1 MAGNMVTFPSNGSN
15 ATGYLAVPPS
25 GTGPGVVVIQE
36 WWGLVDHIKDV
47 CNRFAAAGFTALA
60 PDLYD
65 GQDTKSPDEAGKMMM
80 ALNISEAEKKLRGAV
95 EHLMRLEN
103 VSSPK
108 AGVVG
113 FCMGGQLALYTAT
126 VNRNVAATV
135 DFYGIHP
142 QVKPDFSK
150 LSGPVLGIFA
160 EKDKSVPQEKIVQLQ
175 QDIQAAGKTCDI
187 YVYPNVDHAFFND
200 TRPTVYSEMAA
211 SDAWDRTLRFL
222 REHLEPPQ
230 EGNQISVPKI
240 S

>member
-1 MAGNMVTFPSNGSN
+1 MITFPSNGGS
-15 ATGYLAVPPS
+15 ASGYLAVPQL
-25 GTGPGVVVIQE
+25 GKGPGVVVIQE

-65 GQDTKSPDEAGKMMM
+65 GQATKSPDEAGKMMM

-103 VSSPK
+103 VSSPR

-113 FCMGGQLALYTAT
+113 FCMGGQLALYAAT
-126 VNRNVAATV
+126 IDRNVAATV

-142 QVKPDFSK
+142 HVKPDFSK

-160 EKDKSVPQEKIVQLQ
+160 ENDKSVPQEAIVQLQ
-175 QDIQAAGKTCDI
+175 QGIRAAGKTCDI

-200 TRPTVYSEMAA
+200 TRPTVYSEIAA

-222 REHLEPPQ
+222 REHLEPQTQ
-230 EGNQISVPKI
+230 ESNQPG
-240 S
+240 

>member
-1 MAGNMVTFPSNGSN
+1 MAGSIITFPSNGGS
-15 ATGYLAVPPS
+15 ASGYLAVPQS
-25 GTGPGVVVIQE
+25 GKGPGVVVIQE

-65 GQDTKSPDEAGKMMM
+65 GQATKSPDEAGKMMM

-113 FCMGGQLALYTAT
+113 FCMGGQLALYAAT
-126 VNRNVAATV
+126 VDRNVAATV

-142 QVKPDFSK
+142 HVKPDFTK
-150 LSGPVLGIFA
+150 LAGPVLGIFA
-160 EKDKSVPQEKIVQLQ
+160 ENDKTVPQEAIVQLQ
-175 QDIQAAGKTCDI
+175 QDIRAAGKTCDI

-200 TRPTVYSEMAA
+200 TRPAVYSEIAA

-222 REHLEPPQ
+222 RENLEPQ
-230 EGNQISVPKI
+230 QG
-240 S
+240 

>member
-1 MAGNMVTFPSNGSN
+1 MAGSMITFPSNGSS
-15 ATGYLAVPPS
+15 ASGYLAVPQS
-25 GTGPGVVVIQE
+25 GKGPGVVVLQE

-65 GQDTKSPDEAGKMMM
+65 GQATKSPDEAGKMMM

-113 FCMGGQLALYTAT
+113 FCMGGQLALYAAT
-126 VNRNVAATV
+126 VDRNVAATV

-142 QVKPDFSK
+142 HVKPDFSK
-150 LSGPVLGIFA
+150 LSGPVLGLFA
-160 EKDKSVPQEKIVQLQ
+160 ENDKSVPQEAILQLQ
-175 QDIQAAGKTCDI
+175 KDIRAAGKTCDI
-187 YVYPNVDHAFFND
+187 YIYPNVDHAFFND
-200 TRPTVYSEMAA
+200 TRPTVYSETAA
-211 SDAWDRTLRFL
+211 SDAWDRTLRFF

-230 EGNQISVPKI
+230 EGNQPG
-240 S
+240 

>member
-1 MAGNMVTFPSNGSN
+1 MITFPSNGGS
-15 ATGYLAVPPS
+15 ASGYLAVPQS
-25 GTGPGVVVIQE
+25 GKGPGVVVIQE

-65 GQDTKSPDEAGKMMM
+65 GQATKSPDEAGKMMM

-113 FCMGGQLALYTAT
+113 FCMGGQLALYAAT
-126 VNRNVAATV
+126 IDRNVAATV

-142 QVKPDFSK
+142 HVKPDFSK

-160 EKDKSVPQEKIVQLQ
+160 EKDKSVPQEAIVQLQ
-175 QDIQAAGKTCDI
+175 QGHPGGRQDVRHLRLPQRGPRLFQRYAAHGVQRNCRGRRLGPDAAFLPGAPGAAGVNGCG
-187 YVYPNVDHAFFND
+187 H
-200 TRPTVYSEMAA
+200 
-211 SDAWDRTLRFL
+211 
-222 REHLEPPQ
+222 
-230 EGNQISVPKI
+230 
-240 S
+240 